1 MFFVAQAPAPA
12 PAPEIIRPQP
22 VRPLSGSLDSIPVF
36 NSNSPEL
43 VLQEGILLS
52 TFPGDNKQDPA
63 AHLNYAFK
71 GRFDLFAHHIAR
83 ADEGRSLRTL
93 HLGLLVGNP
102 SDQPVTLRI
111 LDGASYVSQPDAPF
125 KPLPSRSDNNDGSV
139 YAGPGDRAMLD
150 LIQGRRSIDLPNSI
164 TIPPR
169 STRLLADLPIPVA
182 SLTPPLNGRSTY
194 LRLES
199 TGPVYLASLAQY
211 AKLDANNQE
220 RSPSLAEWQRLL
232 QTSSVAGPRDR
243 APSVPDAPG
252 PVIYSRV
259 AGVAMGS
266 RWQATLT
273 DPNWRTLQIPKPGE
287 AFSFG
292 ISTLQGGR
300 QGTGQIQTAPLVVR
314 YPDTAYSA
322 HGNYGLEYDLTLP
335 LANLDRQP
343 QTVEI
348 RLETPIKED
357 QLSKGGLRFF
367 QELPNA
373 TFFRGSV
380 RLRYT
385 DDAGQVTIRDV
396 HLVQR
401 RGQQGEPLVTLTLQ
415 PGEQRS
421 VRVQLRYPPDATPPQ
436 VLTVKT
442 QANEAVNQPTP

>member
-1 MFFVAQAPAPA
+1 MFLIAQAPAP
-12 PAPEIIRPQP
+12 PAEIVRLQE
-22 VRPLSGSLDSIPVF
+22 VRPLPGALDTIPVF

-52 TFPGDNKQDPA
+52 TFPGSEKQHPA
-63 AHLNYAFK
+63 AHLNYSFQ

-83 ADEGRSLRTL
+83 ADQGRSLRTL

-102 SDQPVTLRI
+102 SDQAVTLRI

-125 KPLPSRSDNNDGSV
+125 KPLPSRSDNNDGTV
-139 YAGPGDRAMLD
+139 FAGPGDRVMLD
-150 LIQGRRSIDLPNSI
+150 LIQDRRSINLPTRI

-169 STRLLADLPIPVA
+169 STRLLADWPIPVA
-182 SLTPPLNGRSTY
+182 SLTPPLNGRSAY

-199 TGPVYLASLAQY
+199 TGPVYVASLAQY

-220 RSPSLAEWQRLL
+220 RSPSLSEWQRLL
-232 QTSSVAGPRDR
+232 QTSPVAGPRDR
-243 APSVPDAPG
+243 TPSAPDAPG

-273 DPNWRTLQIPKPGE
+273 DPNWRTLQIPQPGQ
-287 AFSFG
+287 AFSYG

-300 QGTGQIQTAPLVVR
+300 QGTDQIQTAPLVVR

-335 LANLDRQP
+335 LVNLDRQP
-343 QTVEI
+343 RTI
-348 RLETPIKED
+348 DLLLETPIKED
-357 QLSKGGLRFF
+357 RLSKGGLRFF
-367 QELPNA
+367 QALPNA

-380 RLRYT
+380 RLRYS
-385 DDAGQVTIRDV
+385 DDQGQITVRDV

-401 RGQQGEPLVTLTLQ
+401 RGQQGDSLLSLTLQ
-415 PGEQRS
+415 PGEHRT

-442 QANEAVNQPTP
+442 QAQDTAGVSQP

>member
-1 MFFVAQAPAPA
+1 MFFVAQSPAP
-12 PAPEIIRPQP
+12 PPVEIVRPQE
-22 VRPLSGSLDSIPVF
+22 VRPLPGSLDNIPVF

-52 TFPGDNKQDPA
+52 TFPGSDKQHPD
-63 AHLNYAFK
+63 AHLNYVFQ

-93 HLGLLVGNP
+93 HLGILVGNP
-102 SDQPVTLRI
+102 SDQPVTLRV

-125 KPLPSRSDNNDGSV
+125 KPLPSRSDNNEGAV
-139 YAGPGDRAMLD
+139 YAGPGDRVMLD
-150 LIQGRRSIDLPNSI
+150 LIQGRRSIDLPPTI

-182 SLTPPLNGRSTY
+182 SLTPPLNGRSAY

-199 TGPVYLASLAQY
+199 TGPVYVASLAQY

-220 RSPSLAEWQRLL
+220 RSPSLSEWQRLL
-232 QTSSVAGPRDR
+232 QTSPVAGPRDR
-243 APSVPDAPG
+243 TPSPPDAPG

-273 DPNWRTLQIPKPGE
+273 DPNWRTLKIPQPGQ
-287 AFSFG
+287 AFSYG

-300 QGTGQIQTAPLVVR
+300 QGTDQVQTAPLVVR

-335 LANLDRQP
+335 LVNLDRQAR
-343 QTVEI
+343 VVDLI
-348 RLETPIKED
+348 LETPIKED
-357 QLSKGGLRFF
+357 RLSKGGLRFF
-367 QELPNA
+367 QTLPNV

-385 DDAGQVTIRDV
+385 DDQGQATIRDV

-401 RGQQGEPLVTLTLQ
+401 RGQQGDPLLSLTLQ
-415 PGEQRS
+415 PGEQRT

-442 QANEAVNQPTP
+442 QTTDTASSP